1 MSFRL
6 NLNKFGGGV
15 LICSR
20 EYIPC
25 KKLTKRYLS
34 GNIDGSFV
42 KINLR
47 KLTGYCL
54 EPTFP

>member
-34 GNIDGSFV
+34 DNIDGSFV